1 MDQQALSPIKST
13 TAHSVPFGVRGGN
26 GLLHRNHPASYISLN
41 DIVQPEFLLPAQYD
55 DLIRRRVIPDGER
68 RLLLAVLKDA
78 LRCYLK
84 SMNCRN
90 AQARRDYEETTYWF
104 FAEHQEGIFAFEQ
117 ICEALGIEPEPLRTW
132 LRSLH
137 ADGRPTALRASAPSG
152 RNGGRAR
159 DFMKSRLVLS

>member
-13 TAHSVPFGVRGGN
+13 AAPAVPFGVSGGN
-26 GLLHRNHPASYISLN
+26 GLFHRRHPGGYISLN
-41 DIVQPEFLLPAQYD
+41 DIMQPEFLLPVQYD
-55 DLIRRRVIPDGER
+55 DMIRRRIIRDGER
-68 RLLLAVLKDA
+68 RLLLAVLKDG

-84 SMNCRN
+84 SMNGRS
-90 AQARRDYEETTYWF
+90 AHARRDFEETAYWF

-117 ICEALGIEPEPLRTW
+117 ICEALGIEPEPLRAW

-137 ADGRPTALRASAPSG
+137 ADTRGPALHGAAPSG

-159 DFMKSRLVLS
+159 DFMKSRLVLA